1 MSNKVRDIIYI
12 GIFAVLISICAWI
25 TVPTAVPF
33 TLQSMGV
40 FTAVGLLGGKRGSL
54 AVVTY
59 ILLGMIGL
67 PVFSGFSGGIGVILN
82 ATGGYIIGFLLSA
95 LVMWGIEKFLPRK
108 MLAISM
114 IVGLIVCYI
123 MGTTWF
129 MAVYMQKMGGISLSA
144 VLGICVVPFVIPD
157 LIKILLSVLLVNRLK
172 KTMKG

>member
-82 ATGGYIIGFLLSA
+82 ATGGYIIGFLLLRTHDYDYA
-95 LVMWGIEKFLPRK
+95 LR
-108 MLAISM
+108 
-114 IVGLIVCYI
+114 
-123 MGTTWF
+123 
-129 MAVYMQKMGGISLSA
+129 
-144 VLGICVVPFVIPD
+144 LGIAAGSATAFSLGLADKAAIEA
-157 LIKILLSVLLVNRLK
+157 LI
-172 KTMKG
+172 

>member
-82 ATGGYIIGFLLSA
+82 ATGGYIIGFLVYQFGTLITS
-95 LVMWGIEKFLPRK
+95 GTFGEGFIP
-108 MLAISM
+108 
-114 IVGLIVCYI
+114 GLI
-123 MGTTWF
+123 
-129 MAVYMQKMGGISLSA
+129 A
-144 VLGICVVPFVIPD
+144 VLSMVGIITYMC
-157 LIKILLSVLLVNRLK
+157 LK
-172 KTMKG
+172 PKKSL